1 MRLASSVVITGML
14 IVFGGAGC
22 GSKSPAG
29 GDDDGMP
36 DGGGSNTGDGGGSSG
51 QTPTNITLTMNHH
64 PTNAAMFSFLVAYQD
79 GAGPW
84 TLAPAPTGDVYTLP
98 IYSPV
103 YAVAWTCVGN
113 AGQLRQVSELQF
125 AVSERT
131 ALSVDVPARC
141 TDALPTV
148 ALHGTITNTAILTN
162 YVVRFGDRSAVVTQ
176 QDTFTLQ
183 TPVGTHDLVLL
194 SAGSIASNGDTV
206 VSDAMVQRNV
216 TVTAAM
222 DIAVDANDIEAVQT
236 FGVANL
242 MGGTKQSTTTLL
254 YANGTTAPLVVDSTQ
269 PFYETE
275 SLADDQMIGTD
286 VYDQQMSVS
295 TTGTIAMSSLA
306 TASPSDITWADIPAI
321 GAVTGTA
328 MTTPY
333 PRITSTWSKY
343 AGAVGYTWGAT
354 QAANGGTIVWSAQLS
369 PAVVGDAGSFT
380 MPDLSGLVGWNA
392 ALQMVAGTRIGGG
405 VQAMTSTGTN
415 DFPPLVPP
423 SVGTER
429 TFSTGEFSVM
439 P

>member
-1 MRLASSVVITGML
+1 MRLASSVVIAGML
-14 IVFGGAGC
+14 IVGC

-29 GDDDGMP
+29 GDDDGTS
-36 DGGGSNTGDGGGSSG
+36 DGGGSNTGDGGGNG
-51 QTPTNITLTMNHH
+51 QTPTTITVTMKHR
-64 PTNAAMFSFLVAYQD
+64 PANAAMYSFVVAYQD

-84 TLAPAPTGDVYTLP
+84 TVAPAPSGDVYSLP

-131 ALSVDVPARC
+131 SLFVDVPARC

-148 ALHGTITNTAILTN
+148 ALHGTITNAAILTN
-162 YVVRFGDRSAVVTQ
+162 YVVKFGDRSAAVTQ

-194 SAGSIASNGDTV
+194 AAGSINAGTDAIASSALV
-206 VSDAMVQRNV
+206 VRNV
-216 TVTAAM
+216 TVSAAM
-222 DIAVDANDIEAVQT
+222 DLTIDATNTEAVQS
-236 FGVANL
+236 FSVDNL
-242 MGGTKQSTTTLL
+242 MGGTRDTATTLL
-254 YANGTTAPLVVDSTQ
+254 YANGTTAQLVTDAT

-275 SLADDQMIGTD
+275 SLAADQMVGSDI
-286 VYDQQMSVS
+286 YDQQMTVAS
-295 TTGTIAMSSLA
+295 TAASTMSSVA
-306 TASPSDITWADIPAI
+306 TATPGDLTWTEVPAI

-328 MTTPY
+328 ITTPY
-333 PRITSTWSKY
+333 PRVTSTWAKY

-354 QAANGGTIVWSAQLS
+354 QLATGGSVVWTAQLS
-369 PAVVGDAGSFT
+369 PAVVGDAGSYT
-380 MPDLSGLVGWNA
+380 MPDLSGVTGWNT
-392 ALQMVAGTRIGGG
+392 ALQMVAGKAVGGG
-405 VQAMTSTGTN
+405 VQAMTSTGAG

-423 SVGTER
+423 AVGTLR
-429 TFSTGEFSVM
+429 TTATGLFAVT

>member
-1 MRLASSVVITGML
+1 MRLASSVVIAG
-14 IVFGGAGC
+14 IVIVVLVGC
-22 GSKSPAG
+22 GSQSPAG
-29 GDDDGMP
+29 GDDDGMS
-36 DGGGSNTGDGGGSSG
+36 DGGGGSNTGDGGGSS
-51 QTPTNITLTMNHH
+51 QTPTNITLTMNHR

-131 ALSVDVPARC
+131 SLAVDVPPRC

-148 ALHGTITNTAILTN
+148 TLHGTLTNSAILTN
-162 YVVRFGDRSAVVTQ
+162 YVVRFGDRSAAVTQ

-183 TPVGTHDLVLL
+183 TPVGTHDLLVL
-194 SAGSIASNGDTV
+194 SAGSIATNGDTV
-206 VSDAMVQRNV
+206 VEDAMVMRNL
-216 TVTAAM
+216 TVSAAM
-222 DIAVDANDIEAVQT
+222 DIAVDANDIEPVLT

-242 MGGTKQSTTTLL
+242 MGGTKDTTTTLL

-269 PFYETE
+269 FYETE
-275 SLADDQMIGTD
+275 SLADDQMVGTD

-295 TTGTIAMSSLA
+295 TTGTIAMSSIA
-306 TASPSDITWADIPAI
+306 TASPSDITWTDIPAI
-321 GAVTGTA
+321 GAVTGIA

-333 PRITSTWSKY
+333 PRITSTWGKY

-369 PAVVGDAGSFT
+369 PAVVGDAGDFT

-392 ALQMVAGTRIGGG
+392 ALQMVAGTRVGGG